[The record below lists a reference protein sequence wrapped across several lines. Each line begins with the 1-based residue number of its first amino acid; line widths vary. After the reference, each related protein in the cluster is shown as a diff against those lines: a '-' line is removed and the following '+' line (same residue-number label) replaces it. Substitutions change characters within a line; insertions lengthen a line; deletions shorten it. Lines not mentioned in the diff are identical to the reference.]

1 MATTDPGDRSARDA
15 TPPDSRASDGPPS
28 GPRSGA
34 PDWVAVRDSPAFA
47 DLRRRRAHF
56 VVPVAVGF
64 LLWYSLYVLLADY
77 AHGFM
82 ATSVFGRVNLGLLLG
97 LAQFGTTFVITT
109 LYVRFAGRRLDP
121 AAAAIRESI
130 DREIAA
136 RTDSPRTGSPA
147 GSTR

>member
-1 MATTDPGDRSARDA
+1 MATTLPGDRSARDA
-15 TPPDSRASDGPPS
+15 TPPDSPTADRPTA

-47 DLRRRRAHF
+47 DLRRRRARF
-56 VVPVAVGF
+56 VVPVAIGF
-64 LLWYSLYVLLADY
+64 LLWYGLYVLLADY

-82 ATSVFGRVNLGLLLG
+82 ATPVFGRVNLGLLLG
-97 LAQFGTTFVITT
+97 LAQFVTTFAITT

-136 RTDSPRTGSPA
+136 RTDSPA